1 MVAQGYISAEEARQ
15 ALRQIYRGDAESNL
29 QNALRESLSDE
40 LKPIDEK
47 GRWKP
52 SPLLVLTVV
61 LLCALVGVFI
71 YFSSRRTRMSPY
83 YDQPGWRQRGPEDV
97 AGVLVLFACAAVGFC
112 WYVAVS
118 RLHLR
123 NAQCLEIF
131 LYGAILFFGGGLIIA
146 QLVGRRKKRE
156 ENWPHPAIVIPASK
170 DAKMV
175 RDANQA
181 GATLLGYNVHK
192 EPWLWPDM
200 VRMKHGV
207 IVGGTGA
214 GKSTFLENIIAQDLT
229 RRFGAR
235 RMPMIIFD
243 GKGEREFLDRLL
255 PHIEAAGRLQDLR
268 VIDPTHPS
276 ESARY
281 NPFYA
286 LDDAYQEHVN
296 FIFRS
301 FGLREDFFKG
311 HQEAYLSDLVRILQ
325 YTGKLF
331 NVYDVLVMALDEKVL
346 EEQIGIAKAR
356 LASAPGIS
364 MQKRL
369 NFEMSV
375 KMLQRSLSDRE
386 RVEKI
391 QGLLNE
397 LLSFL
402 EDELSIVTGSYQDLL
417 TLDDVLEKDLIL
429 FVSLNANRN
438 QRAVEALGKI
448 LLQNIQL
455 MVGKRYAQPASSRDA
470 DEPMLSVI
478 LDEFAPFAYPGF
490 TQVLQTARGARVSFL
505 FSFQSMPQ
513 LQRVSQ
519 AFADEVSSAPGT
531 KMIMNVSEEN
541 TAQWFLKASARI
553 ATKRRSLSVRR
564 TGMFSTKYTETGTGS
579 ESDIKETRARE
590 DHIKNLPVGQMEIL
604 MVDNREGTR
613 YSHLH
618 VRRAP
623 RFQVEGLEPSLYPK
637 MHSYLDPEVGVNLR
651 FKEAENRKQRRRR
664 TAGLFLG
671 VGGGQ

>member
-1 MVAQGYISAEEARQ
+1 
-15 ALRQIYRGDAESNL
+15 
-29 QNALRESLSDE
+29 
-40 LKPIDEK
+40 
-47 GRWKP
+47 
-52 SPLLVLTVV
+52 
-61 LLCALVGVFI
+61 
-71 YFSSRRTRMSPY
+71 MSPA
-83 YDQPGWRQRGPEDV
+83 YDAPPRRYQQGPEDV
-97 AGVLVLFACAAVGFC
+97 TGILVLFGCAVLAFC

-118 RLHLR
+118 RLHLH
-123 NAQCLEIF
+123 NSQCLELF
-131 LYGAILFFGGGLIIA
+131 MDFAVVFFGGGLVIA
-146 QLVGRRKKRE
+146 QLAGKKRKRE
-156 ENWPHPAIVIPASK
+156 ENWPHPPLFVSSQADGNIARSASRE
-170 DAKMV
+170 AS
-175 RDANQA
+175 
-181 GATLLGYNVHK
+181 TLLGYNVHK
-192 EPWLWPDM
+192 EPWLWPDA

-207 IVGGTGA
+207 VVGGTGA

-229 RRFGAR
+229 RRFGER
-235 RMPMIIFD
+235 KMPMIIFD

-255 PHIEAAGRLQDLR
+255 PHIAAAGRLQDLR
-268 VIDPTHPS
+268 VLDPTHPT

-331 NVYDVLVMALDEKVL
+331 NVYDVLVMALDENVL
-346 EEQIGIAKAR
+346 QEQIGIAKTR
-356 LASAPGIS
+356 LASLADVS
-364 MQKRL
+364 MQRRL

-375 KMLQRSLSDRE
+375 RMLQRSLADRE

-417 TLDDVLEKDLIL
+417 TLDDVFEQDLIL
-429 FVSLNANRN
+429 FVSLNTNRN
-438 QRAVEALGKI
+438 QRTVEALGKI

-455 MVGKRYAQPASSRDA
+455 MVGKRYARASSERDV

-505 FSFQSMPQ
+505 FSFQSLPQ

-519 AFADEVSSAPGT
+519 AFSDEVSSAPGT

-541 TAQWFLKASARI
+541 TAQWFLKASAKI

-564 TGMFSTKYTETGTGS
+564 TGLFSAKYTETGTGS

-604 MVDNREGTR
+604 MVDSREGTR

-623 RFQVEGLEPSLYPK
+623 SFRIEGLAPRLYPK

-651 FKEAENRKQRRRR
+651 FKGTENRKQRRRR
-664 TAGLFLG
+664 MAGVSLDTSSG
-671 VGGGQ
+671 E

>member
-1 MVAQGYISAEEARQ
+1 M
-15 ALRQIYRGDAESNL
+15 
-29 QNALRESLSDE
+29 
-40 LKPIDEK
+40 
-47 GRWKP
+47 
-52 SPLLVLTVV
+52 
-61 LLCALVGVFI
+61 
-71 YFSSRRTRMSPY
+71 SSY
-83 YDQPGWRQRGPEDV
+83 YDQPGYRRTGPEDV
-97 AGVLVLFACAAVGFC
+97 AGVVVLVGCAVFGFL
-112 WYVAVS
+112 WYIAVS

-123 NAQCLEIF
+123 NDQCLEIF
-131 LYGAILFFGGGLIIA
+131 LDCAILFFGGGLIVA
-146 QLVGRRKKRE
+146 HFAGQRQKRE
-156 ENWPHPAIVIPASK
+156 DNWPHPAVVVPTAM
-170 DAKMV
+170 DA
-175 RDANQA
+175 RIATDAHNH
-181 GATLLGYNVHK
+181 GATLLGYNVHR
-192 EPWLWPDM
+192 ETWLWPDA
-200 VRMKHGV
+200 VRIKHGV

-229 RRFGAR
+229 RRFGER
-235 RMPMIIFD
+235 KMPMIIFD
-243 GKGEREFLDRLL
+243 GKGEREFLNHLL
-255 PHIEAAGRLQDLR
+255 PHIAAAGRLQDLR
-268 VIDPTHPS
+268 ILDPTHPT
-276 ESARY
+276 ESCRY

-311 HQEAYLSDLVRILQ
+311 HQEAYLSDLVRVLQ

-331 NVYDVLVMALDEKVL
+331 NVYDVLVMALDEDVL
-346 EEQIGIAKAR
+346 QDQIKAAKAR
-356 LASAPGIS
+356 IATLPGLS

-375 KMLQRSLSDRE
+375 KMLQRSLQDRE

-402 EDELSIVTGSYQDLL
+402 EDELSVVTGSYQDLL
-417 TLDDVLEKDLIL
+417 TLDDVLENDLIL
-429 FVSLNANRN
+429 FVSLNSNRN

-455 MVGKRYAQPASSRDA
+455 MVGKRYSQTSAARSK

-490 TQVLQTARGARVSFL
+490 TQVLQTARGAKVSFL
-505 FSFQSMPQ
+505 FSFQSLPQ

-519 AFADEVSSAPGT
+519 SFSDEVSSAPGT

-564 TGMFSTKYTETGTGS
+564 TGIFTPKYIETGTGS
-579 ESDIKETRARE
+579 ESEAKETRARE

-604 MVDNREGTR
+604 MTDPREGTLH
-613 YSHLH
+613 SHLH

-623 RFQVEGLEPSLYPK
+623 SYHLDGIDQYLYPK
-637 MHSYLDPEVGVNLR
+637 MHSRLDSEIGVNLR
-651 FKEAENRKQRRRR
+651 FKDAVNRRQRRRR
-664 TAGLFLG
+664 IAGISLDTPN
-671 VGGGQ
+671 GG

>member
-1 MVAQGYISAEEARQ
+1 M
-15 ALRQIYRGDAESNL
+15 
-29 QNALRESLSDE
+29 
-40 LKPIDEK
+40 
-47 GRWKP
+47 
-52 SPLLVLTVV
+52 
-61 LLCALVGVFI
+61 
-71 YFSSRRTRMSPY
+71 SSY
-83 YDQPGWRQRGPEDV
+83 YDQPGYRRTGPEDV
-97 AGVLVLFACAAVGFC
+97 AGVVVLLGCAMFGFL
-112 WYVAVS
+112 WYIAVS

-123 NAQCLEIF
+123 NDQCLEIF
-131 LYGAILFFGGGLIIA
+131 LDCAILFFGGGLIVA
-146 QLVGRRKKRE
+146 HFAGRRQKRE
-156 ENWPHPAIVIPASK
+156 ENWPHPAVVMHTST
-170 DAKMV
+170 DAQIAT
-175 RDANQA
+175 DAHNN

-192 EPWLWPDM
+192 EPWLWPDV
-200 VRMKHGV
+200 VRIKHGV

-235 RMPMIIFD
+235 KMPMIIFD
-243 GKGEREFLDRLL
+243 GKGEREFLDHLL
-255 PHIEAAGRLQDLR
+255 PHIAAAGRLQDLR
-268 VIDPTHPS
+268 ILDPTHPT
-276 ESARY
+276 ESCRY
-281 NPFYA
+281 NPFYS
-286 LDDAYQEHVN
+286 LDDVYQEHVN

-311 HQEAYLSDLVRILQ
+311 HQEAYLSDLVRVLQ

-331 NVYDVLVMALDEKVL
+331 NIYDVLVMALDEDVL
-346 EEQIGIAKAR
+346 QDQIKTAKAR
-356 LASAPGIS
+356 IATLTGLS

-375 KMLQRSLSDRE
+375 KMLQRSLLDRE

-402 EDELSIVTGSYQDLL
+402 EDELSVVTGSYQDLL
-417 TLDDVLEKDLIL
+417 TLDDVLENDLIL
-429 FVSLNANRN
+429 FVSLNSNRN

-455 MVGKRYAQPASSRDA
+455 MVGKRYAQTSAARSK

-490 TQVLQTARGARVSFL
+490 TQVLQTARGAKVSFL
-505 FSFQSMPQ
+505 FSFQSLPQ

-519 AFADEVSSAPGT
+519 SFSDEVSSAPGT

-564 TGMFSTKYTETGTGS
+564 TGIFTPKYIETGTGS
-579 ESDIKETRARE
+579 ESEAKETRARE

-604 MVDNREGTR
+604 MTDPREGTLH
-613 YSHLH
+613 SHLH

-623 RFQVEGLEPSLYPK
+623 SYHLDGIDLYLYPK
-637 MHSYLDPEVGVNLR
+637 MHSRLDSEIGVNLR
-651 FKEAENRKQRRRR
+651 FKDAVNRRQRRRR
-664 TAGLFLG
+664 IAGISLDTPY
-671 VGGGQ
+671 GGQ

>member
-1 MVAQGYISAEEARQ
+1 MSPSYDAPPR
-15 ALRQIYRGDAESNL
+15 RG
-29 QNALRESLSDE
+29 
-40 LKPIDEK
+40 
-47 GRWKP
+47 P
-52 SPLLVLTVV
+52 SGPEDLVGLVV
-61 LLCALVGVFI
+61 LLGCA
-71 YFSSRRTRMSPY
+71 
-83 YDQPGWRQRGPEDV
+83 
-97 AGVLVLFACAAVGFC
+97 VLAFC

-123 NAQCLEIF
+123 NAQCMELF
-131 LYGAILFFGGGLIIA
+131 MDFAILFFGAVLIIA
-146 QLVGRRKKRE
+146 QLAGRRTKRE
-156 ENWPHPAIVIPASK
+156 ENWPHPPLSVSG
-170 DAKMV
+170 V
-175 RDANQA
+175 RDRSNVRNANVSD
-181 GATLLGYNVHK
+181 ATLLGYNVHK
-192 EPWLWPDM
+192 EPWLWPDS
-200 VRMKHGV
+200 VRLKHGV

-214 GKSTFLENIIAQDLT
+214 GKSTFIENIIAQDLN
-229 RRFGAR
+229 RSFGGR
-235 RMPMIIFD
+235 KMPMIIFD

-268 VIDPTHPS
+268 VLDPTHPS
-276 ESARY
+276 QSARY

-331 NVYDVLVMALDEKVL
+331 NVYDVLVMALDENVL
-346 EEQIGIAKAR
+346 QEQIGIAKSR
-356 LASAPGIS
+356 LDTLPDISA
-364 MQKRL
+364 QQRL

-375 KMLQRSLSDRE
+375 RMLQRSLADRE

-417 TLDDVLEKDLIL
+417 TLDDVFEKDLIL
-429 FVSLNANRN
+429 FVSLNTNRN

-455 MVGKRYAQPASSRDA
+455 MVGKRYARASSDRQA
-470 DEPMLSVI
+470 NEPMLSVI

-505 FSFQSMPQ
+505 FSFQSLPQ

-519 AFADEVSSAPGT
+519 AFSDEVSSAPGT

-541 TAQWFLKASARI
+541 TAQWFLKASAKI

-564 TGMFSTKYTETGTGS
+564 TGIFSTKYAEVGTGS
-579 ESDIKETRARE
+579 ESEIRETRARE

-623 RFQVEGLEPSLYPK
+623 SFCLEFLSSRLYPK
-637 MHSYLDPEVGVNLR
+637 MQSYLDPALGVNLR
-651 FKEAENRKQRRRR
+651 FKQSENRKQRRRR
-664 TAGLFLG
+664 TSGISIESSS
-671 VGGGQ
+671 GGR

>member
-1 MVAQGYISAEEARQ
+1 
-15 ALRQIYRGDAESNL
+15 
-29 QNALRESLSDE
+29 
-40 LKPIDEK
+40 
-47 GRWKP
+47 
-52 SPLLVLTVV
+52 
-61 LLCALVGVFI
+61 
-71 YFSSRRTRMSPY
+71 
-83 YDQPGWRQRGPEDV
+83 
-97 AGVLVLFACAAVGFC
+97 VLFGSAVLAFC

-123 NAQCLEIF
+123 SDQCLEIF
-131 LYGAILFFGGGLIIA
+131 LYTAILFFGGGLVVA

-156 ENWPHPAIVIPASK
+156 ENWPHPAILIPASK
-170 DAKMV
+170 DAEIV
-175 RDANQA
+175 RSANRE
-181 GATLLGYNVHK
+181 GATLLGCNVHK
-192 EPWLWPDM
+192 EPWVWPDT
-200 VRMKHGV
+200 VRIKHGV

-346 EEQIGIAKAR
+346 EEQIGVAKAR
-356 LASAPGIS
+356 LTTVPAIS

-375 KMLQRSLSDRE
+375 KMLQRSLADRE
-386 RVEKI
+386 RVQKI

-417 TLDDVLEKDLIL
+417 TLDDVLERDLIL

-455 MVGKRYAQPASSRDA
+455 MVGKRYAQPTSGRDT

-505 FSFQSMPQ
+505 FSFQSIPQ

-564 TGMFSTKYTETGTGS
+564 TGIFSTKYTETGTGN

-604 MVDNREGTR
+604 MVDNREGTLH
-613 YSHLH
+613 SHLH

-623 RFQVEGLEPSLYPK
+623 SFRLDGFVPFLYPK
-637 MHSYLDPEVGVNLR
+637 MHSYLDPETGVNLR

-671 VGGGQ
+671 EAAGG

>member
-1 MVAQGYISAEEARQ
+1 
-15 ALRQIYRGDAESNL
+15 
-29 QNALRESLSDE
+29 
-40 LKPIDEK
+40 
-47 GRWKP
+47 
-52 SPLLVLTVV
+52 
-61 LLCALVGVFI
+61 
-71 YFSSRRTRMSPY
+71 MSPY
-83 YDQPGWRQRGPEDV
+83 YDQSGWRQRGPDDV
-97 AGVLVLFACAAVGFC
+97 AGLLVLLICAVLAFS

-123 NAQCLEIF
+123 NDQCLELF
-131 LYGAILFFGGGLIIA
+131 LDSAVLFFGSGLLIA
-146 QLVGRRKKRE
+146 QLAGRRRKRE
-156 ENWPHPAIVIPASK
+156 ESWPHPAVLIRGSK
-170 DAKMV
+170 DAEIV
-175 RDANQA
+175 RNAQRDS
-181 GATLLGYNVHK
+181 ATVLGYSVHK
-192 EPWLWPDM
+192 EPWLWPDV

-214 GKSTFLENIIAQDLT
+214 GKSTFLENIIAQDVT

-235 RMPMIIFD
+235 KMPMIIFD

-286 LDDAYQEHVN
+286 LDDSYQEHVN

-346 EEQIGIAKAR
+346 EEQIAAAKAR
-356 LASAPGIS
+356 LASVSGIS

-375 KMLQRSLSDRE
+375 KMLERSLSDRE

-417 TLDDVLEKDLIL
+417 TLDDVLANDLIL

-455 MVGKRYAQPASSRDA
+455 MVGKRYAQPSEERDA
-470 DEPMLSVI
+470 DEPMLSVV

-505 FSFQSMPQ
+505 FSLQSMPQ

-519 AFADEVSSAPGT
+519 SFADEVSSAPGT

-553 ATKRRSLSVRR
+553 ATKRRSLAVRR
-564 TGMFSTKYTETGTGS
+564 TGIFSTKYTEIGTGS

-623 RFQVEGLEPSLYPK
+623 RFELDGIKPSLYPR
-637 MHSYLDPEVGVNLR
+637 MHSYLDPKVGVNLR
-651 FKEAENRKQRRRR
+651 FREAENRKQRRRR
-664 TAGLFLG
+664 TAGIFLG
-671 VGGGQ
+671 EAGE

>member
-1 MVAQGYISAEEARQ
+1 
-15 ALRQIYRGDAESNL
+15 
-29 QNALRESLSDE
+29 
-40 LKPIDEK
+40 
-47 GRWKP
+47 
-52 SPLLVLTVV
+52 
-61 LLCALVGVFI
+61 
-71 YFSSRRTRMSPY
+71 MSPA
-83 YDQPGWRQRGPEDV
+83 YDAPPRRYQPGPEDLT
-97 AGVLVLFACAAVGFC
+97 GILVLLGCAVLAFC

-123 NAQCLEIF
+123 HAQCLEIF
-131 LYGAILFFGGGLIIA
+131 MNFAILFFGGGLIIG
-146 QLVGRRKKRE
+146 QFVGRRQKRE
-156 ENWPHPAIVIPASK
+156 ENWPHPPVSVPGAK
-170 DAKMV
+170 DRLIA
-175 RDANQA
+175 RNA
-181 GATLLGYNVHK
+181 GQNAATLLGYNVHK
-192 EPWLWPDM
+192 EPWLWPDA

-214 GKSTFLENIIAQDLT
+214 GKSTFLENIIAQDLG
-229 RRFGAR
+229 RRFGSR
-235 RMPMIIFD
+235 KMPMIIFD

-268 VIDPTHPS
+268 VLDPTHPT

-331 NVYDVLVMALDEKVL
+331 NVYDVLVMALDENVL
-346 EEQIGIAKAR
+346 QDQIGIAKAR
-356 LASAPGIS
+356 LASLPGIS

-375 KMLQRSLSDRE
+375 RMLQRSLSDRE

-391 QGLLNE
+391 QGPLNE

-417 TLDDVLEKDLIL
+417 TLDDVFEKDLIL
-429 FVSLNANRN
+429 FVSLNTNRN

-455 MVGKRYAQPASSRDA
+455 MVGKRYAQSTGDREA

-478 LDEFAPFAYPGF
+478 LDEFSPFAYPGF

-505 FSFQSMPQ
+505 FSFQSLPQ

-519 AFADEVSSAPGT
+519 AFSDEVSSAPGT

-541 TAQWFLKASARI
+541 TAQWFLKASAKI

-564 TGMFSTKYTETGTGS
+564 TGIFSAKYTETGTGS

-590 DHIKNLPVGQMEIL
+590 EHIKNLPVGQMEIL
-604 MVDNREGTR
+604 MVDSREGTR

-623 RFQVEGLEPSLYPK
+623 SFRLEGLAPRLYPK
-637 MHSYLDPEVGVNLR
+637 MHSYLDPEIGVNLR
-651 FKEAENRKQRRRR
+651 FKEVENRKQRRRR
-664 TAGLFLG
+664 TAGLSFENLPG
-671 VGGGQ
+671 ERP

>member
-1 MVAQGYISAEEARQ
+1 MI
-15 ALRQIYRGDAESNL
+15 
-29 QNALRESLSDE
+29 
-40 LKPIDEK
+40 
-47 GRWKP
+47 
-52 SPLLVLTVV
+52 
-61 LLCALVGVFI
+61 
-71 YFSSRRTRMSPY
+71 PY
-83 YDQPGWRQRGPEDV
+83 HDQPTWRQRGPEEV
-97 AGVLVLFACAAVGFC
+97 AGVLVLFGCAVLAFC

-123 NAQCLEIF
+123 NDQCLEIF
-131 LYGAILFFGGGLIIA
+131 LYVAILFFGGGLVVA

-156 ENWPHPAIVIPASK
+156 ENWPHPAILIPASK
-170 DAKMV
+170 DAEIV
-175 RDANQA
+175 RSANRD

-192 EPWLWPDM
+192 EPWVWPDA
-200 VRMKHGV
+200 VRIKHGV

-214 GKSTFLENIIAQDLT
+214 GKSTFLENIVAQDLT

-346 EEQIGIAKAR
+346 EEQIGVAKAR
-356 LASAPGIS
+356 LTTVPAIS

-375 KMLQRSLSDRE
+375 KMLQRSLADRE
-386 RVEKI
+386 RVQKI

-417 TLDDVLEKDLIL
+417 TLDDVLERDLIL

-455 MVGKRYAQPASSRDA
+455 MVGKRYAQPASGRDA

-505 FSFQSMPQ
+505 FSFQSIPQ

-564 TGMFSTKYTETGTGS
+564 TGIFSTKYTETGTGN

-604 MVDNREGTR
+604 MVDNREGTLH
-613 YSHLH
+613 SHLH

-623 RFQVEGLEPSLYPK
+623 SFRLNGFVPFLYPK
-637 MHSYLDPEVGVNLR
+637 MHSYLDPETGVNLR

-671 VGGGQ
+671 EAAGG

>member
-1 MVAQGYISAEEARQ
+1 
-15 ALRQIYRGDAESNL
+15 
-29 QNALRESLSDE
+29 
-40 LKPIDEK
+40 
-47 GRWKP
+47 
-52 SPLLVLTVV
+52 
-61 LLCALVGVFI
+61 
-71 YFSSRRTRMSPY
+71 MSPA
-83 YDQPGWRQRGPEDV
+83 YDAPPRRNPSGPEDLV
-97 AGVLVLFACAAVGFC
+97 GVLVLLGCAVLAFC

-131 LYGAILFFGGGLIIA
+131 MDFAVLFFGAGLIVA
-146 QLVGRRKKRE
+146 QLAGRRTKRE
-156 ENWPHPAIVIPASK
+156 ENWPHPPVYVSGE
-170 DAKMV
+170 
-175 RDANQA
+175 RDRSHARSADQSA
-181 GATLLGYNVHK
+181 ATLLGYNVHK
-192 EPWLWPDM
+192 EPWLWPDA
-200 VRMKHGV
+200 VRLKHGV

-214 GKSTFLENIIAQDLT
+214 GKSTFLENIIAQDLQRT
-229 RRFGAR
+229 FGSR
-235 RMPMIIFD
+235 KMPMIIFD
-243 GKGEREFLDRLL
+243 GKGERDFLDRLL

-268 VIDPTHPS
+268 VLDPTHPL
-276 ESARY
+276 ESVRY

-331 NVYDVLVMALDEKVL
+331 NVYDVLVMALDENVL
-346 EEQIGIAKAR
+346 QEQIGIAKTR
-356 LASAPGIS
+356 LGTLPGIS
-364 MQKRL
+364 AQQRL

-375 KMLQRSLSDRE
+375 RMLQRSLADRE

-397 LLSFL
+397 LLNFL

-417 TLDDVLEKDLIL
+417 TLDDVFEKDLIL
-429 FVSLNANRN
+429 FVSLNTNRN

-455 MVGKRYAQPASSRDA
+455 MVGKRYARASTDRQA

-490 TQVLQTARGARVSFL
+490 TQVLQTARGAKVSFL
-505 FSFQSMPQ
+505 FSFQSLPQ

-519 AFADEVSSAPGT
+519 AFSDEVSSAPGT

-541 TAQWFLKASARI
+541 TAQWFLKASAKI

-564 TGMFSTKYTETGTGS
+564 TGIFSTKYTEVGTGS
-579 ESDIKETRARE
+579 ESEIKETRARE
-590 DHIKNLPVGQMEIL
+590 EHIKNLPVGQMEIL

-623 RFQVEGLEPSLYPK
+623 SFRLEGLSPRLYPK
-637 MHSYLDPEVGVNLR
+637 MQSYLDPAVGVNLR
-651 FKEAENRKQRRRR
+651 FQEVENRKQRRRR
-664 TAGLFLG
+664 TAGISLERSPG
-671 VGGGQ
+671 ERT

>member
-1 MVAQGYISAEEARQ
+1 
-15 ALRQIYRGDAESNL
+15 
-29 QNALRESLSDE
+29 
-40 LKPIDEK
+40 
-47 GRWKP
+47 
-52 SPLLVLTVV
+52 
-61 LLCALVGVFI
+61 
-71 YFSSRRTRMSPY
+71 MSPA
-83 YDQPGWRQRGPEDV
+83 YDAPPRRFQPGPEEV
-97 AGVLVLFACAAVGFC
+97 TGVLVLFACAVLAFC

-118 RLHLR
+118 RLHLL
-123 NAQCLEIF
+123 NSQCLELFIDF
-131 LYGAILFFGGGLIIA
+131 AVLFFGGGLVIA
-146 QLVGRRKKRE
+146 QLAGRRRKRE
-156 ENWPHPAIVIPASK
+156 ENWPHPPLFIQSLTDSK
-170 DAKMV
+170 IAREAN
-175 RDANQA
+175 RDA
-181 GATLLGYNVHK
+181 ATLLGYNVHK
-192 EPWLWPDM
+192 EPWLWPDV

-214 GKSTFLENIIAQDLT
+214 GKSTFLENIIAQDLM
-229 RRFGAR
+229 RRFGNR
-235 RMPMIIFD
+235 KMPMIIFD

-268 VIDPTHPS
+268 VLDPTHPT

-325 YTGKLF
+325 YTGRLF
-331 NVYDVLVMALDEKVL
+331 NVYDVLVMALDENVL
-346 EEQIGIAKAR
+346 QEQIGIAQVR
-356 LASAPGIS
+356 LASLPGVS
-364 MQKRL
+364 MQRRL

-375 KMLQRSLSDRE
+375 RMLQRSLADRE

-417 TLDDVLEKDLIL
+417 TLDDVFEQDLIL
-429 FVSLNANRN
+429 FVSLNTNRN

-455 MVGKRYAQPASSRDA
+455 MVGKRYARATGERDV

-505 FSFQSMPQ
+505 FSFQSLPQ

-519 AFADEVSSAPGT
+519 AFSDEVSSAPGT

-541 TAQWFLKASARI
+541 TAQWFLKASAKVT
-553 ATKRRSLSVRR
+553 TKRRSLSVRR
-564 TGMFSTKYTETGTGS
+564 TGLFSPKYTETGTGS

-604 MVDNREGTR
+604 MVDSREGTR

-623 RFQVEGLEPSLYPK
+623 SFRIEELAPRLYPK

-651 FKEAENRKQRRRR
+651 FKETENRKQRRRR
-664 TAGLFLG
+664 MAGVSLDPSSG
-671 VGGGQ
+671 E

>member
-1 MVAQGYISAEEARQ
+1 
-15 ALRQIYRGDAESNL
+15 
-29 QNALRESLSDE
+29 
-40 LKPIDEK
+40 
-47 GRWKP
+47 
-52 SPLLVLTVV
+52 
-61 LLCALVGVFI
+61 
-71 YFSSRRTRMSPY
+71 MSPY
-83 YDQPGWRQRGPEDV
+83 YEQAGWQDRRREDL
-97 AGVLVLFACAAVGFC
+97 AGVLVLFACALIATC
-112 WYVAVS
+112 WYVAVT
-118 RLHLR
+118 RLHLH
-123 NAQCLEIF
+123 NDQCLEILIYLGIVF
-131 LYGAILFFGGGLIIA
+131 LASGLILA
-146 QLVGRRKKRE
+146 HLVGRRSKRE
-156 ENWPHPAIVIPASK
+156 ANWPHPAVLISTAKDSK
-170 DAKMV
+170 ILLN
-175 RDANQA
+175 ANQT

-192 EPWLWPDM
+192 EPWLWPDA

-214 GKSTFLENIIAQDLT
+214 GKSTFLENIVAQDLK
-229 RRFGAR
+229 RHFGAR

-243 GKGEREFLDRLL
+243 GKGERDFLGRLM
-255 PHIEAAGRLQDLR
+255 PHIESAGRLQDLR
-268 VIDPTHPS
+268 VIDPSRPS

-296 FIFRS
+296 FVFRS

-331 NVYDVLVMALDEKVL
+331 NVYDVLVMALDEGVL
-346 EEQIGIAKAR
+346 REQINAAKER
-356 LASAPGIS
+356 LESMPAIS
-364 MQKRL
+364 SQKRL
-369 NFEMSV
+369 NFEMSA
-375 KMLQRSLSDRE
+375 KMLERSLADRE
-386 RVEKI
+386 RIEKI

-455 MVGKRYAQPASSRDA
+455 MVGKRYAQAASERDQ

-505 FSFQSMPQ
+505 FSFQSLPQ

-519 AFADEVSSAPGT
+519 SFADEVSSAPGT
-531 KMIMNVSEEN
+531 KMIMNVSEEH
-541 TAQWFLKASARI
+541 TAQWFLKASARF
-553 ATKRRSLSVRR
+553 AAKRRSLSVRR
-564 TGMFSTKYTETGTGS
+564 TGLFAPQYTETGTGS
-579 ESDIKETRARE
+579 ESDVKETRSRE

-604 MVDNREGTR
+604 MVDNREGTLH
-613 YSHLH
+613 SHLH
-618 VRRAP
+618 VRQAP
-623 RFQVEGLEPSLYPK
+623 RFQLPGQMPSLYPR
-637 MHSYLDPEVGVNLR
+637 MHSYLDPKVGVNLR
-651 FKEAENRKQRRRR
+651 FKENENRRQRRRR
-664 TAGLFLG
+664 SAGLSLDAFMG
-671 VGGGQ
+671 N

>member
-1 MVAQGYISAEEARQ
+1 M
-15 ALRQIYRGDAESNL
+15 N
-29 QNALRESLSDE
+29 
-40 LKPIDEK
+40 
-47 GRWKP
+47 
-52 SPLLVLTVV
+52 
-61 LLCALVGVFI
+61 
-71 YFSSRRTRMSPY
+71 PY

-97 AGVLVLFACAAVGFC
+97 AGLLVLLACTVLAFA
-112 WYVAVS
+112 WYVAMS

-123 NAQCLEIF
+123 NSQCLEVF
-131 LYGAILFFGGGLIIA
+131 LDSAILFFGGGLLIA
-146 QLVGRRKKRE
+146 QLAGRRKKRE
-156 ENWPHPAIVIPASK
+156 ESWPHPAVLVSASK
-170 DAKMV
+170 DAEIV
-175 RDANQA
+175 RAAHRDS
-181 GATLLGYNVHK
+181 TTVVGYNVHK
-192 EPWLWPDM
+192 EPWLWPDV

-214 GKSTFLENIIAQDLT
+214 GKSTFLENIVAQDVI
-229 RRFGAR
+229 RRFGQR
-235 RMPMIIFD
+235 KMPMIIFD
-243 GKGEREFLDRLL
+243 GKGEREFLSRLL

-311 HQEAYLSDLVRILQ
+311 HQEAYLSDLVRVLQ
-325 YTGKLF
+325 YTGKVF

-346 EEQIGIAKAR
+346 EEQIAAAKAR
-356 LASAPGIS
+356 LSSVAGIS

-375 KMLQRSLSDRE
+375 KMLERSFSDRE

-417 TLDDVLEKDLIL
+417 TLDDVLANDLIL

-455 MVGKRYAQPASSRDA
+455 MVGKRYAQPASDREA

-478 LDEFAPFAYPGF
+478 LDEFAPYAYPGF

-505 FSFQSMPQ
+505 FSFQSLPQ

-553 ATKRRSLSVRR
+553 ATKRRSLAVRR
-564 TGMFSTKYTETGTGS
+564 TGIFSTKYTETGTGS
-579 ESDIKETRARE
+579 
-590 DHIKNLPVGQMEIL
+590 
-604 MVDNREGTR
+604 
-613 YSHLH
+613 
-618 VRRAP
+618 
-623 RFQVEGLEPSLYPK
+623 
-637 MHSYLDPEVGVNLR
+637 
-651 FKEAENRKQRRRR
+651 
-664 TAGLFLG
+664 
-671 VGGGQ
+671 

>member
-1 MVAQGYISAEEARQ
+1 
-15 ALRQIYRGDAESNL
+15 
-29 QNALRESLSDE
+29 
-40 LKPIDEK
+40 
-47 GRWKP
+47 
-52 SPLLVLTVV
+52 
-61 LLCALVGVFI
+61 
-71 YFSSRRTRMSPY
+71 MSPY
-83 YDQPGWRQRGPEDV
+83 NDQPGWRQRGPEDV
-97 AGVLVLFACAAVGFC
+97 AGVLVLCACAAVGFC

-131 LYGAILFFGGGLIIA
+131 LYGAIVFFGGGLIVA

-156 ENWPHPAIVIPASK
+156 ENWPHPAIQIPASR
-170 DAKMV
+170 DAKV
-175 RDANQA
+175 AREANQA

-192 EPWLWPDM
+192 GPWLWPDT

-235 RMPMIIFD
+235 KMPMIIFD

-356 LASAPGIS
+356 LASAPSIS
-364 MQKRL
+364 MQRRL

-375 KMLQRSLSDRE
+375 KMLQRSLADRE

-402 EDELSIVTGSYQDLL
+402 EDELSVVTGSYQDLL
-417 TLDDVLEKDLIL
+417 TLDDVLERDLIL

-564 TGMFSTKYTETGTGS
+564 TGIFSTKYTETGTGS

-671 VGGGQ
+671 EASGQ

>member
-1 MVAQGYISAEEARQ
+1 
-15 ALRQIYRGDAESNL
+15 
-29 QNALRESLSDE
+29 
-40 LKPIDEK
+40 
-47 GRWKP
+47 
-52 SPLLVLTVV
+52 
-61 LLCALVGVFI
+61 
-71 YFSSRRTRMSPY
+71 
-83 YDQPGWRQRGPEDV
+83 
-97 AGVLVLFACAAVGFC
+97 VLFGCAVLAFC

-123 NAQCLEIF
+123 NDQCLEIF
-131 LYGAILFFGGGLIIA
+131 LYVAILFFGGGLVVA

-156 ENWPHPAIVIPASK
+156 ENWPHPAILIPASK
-170 DAKMV
+170 DAEIV
-175 RDANQA
+175 RSANRD

-192 EPWLWPDM
+192 EPWVWPDA
-200 VRMKHGV
+200 VRIKHGV

-214 GKSTFLENIIAQDLT
+214 GKSTFLENIVAQDLT

-356 LASAPGIS
+356 LASAPSIS

-402 EDELSIVTGSYQDLL
+402 EDELSVVTGSYQDLL
-417 TLDDVLEKDLIL
+417 TLDDVLERDLIL

-564 TGMFSTKYTETGTGS
+564 TGIFATKYTETGTGS

-604 MVDNREGTR
+604 MVDSREGTR
-613 YSHLH
+613 HSHLH

-671 VGGGQ
+671 EASGQ

>member
-1 MVAQGYISAEEARQ
+1 
-15 ALRQIYRGDAESNL
+15 
-29 QNALRESLSDE
+29 
-40 LKPIDEK
+40 
-47 GRWKP
+47 
-52 SPLLVLTVV
+52 
-61 LLCALVGVFI
+61 
-71 YFSSRRTRMSPY
+71 MSTY
-83 YDQPGWRQRGPEDV
+83 YEQPGWRQRGPEDV
-97 AGVLVLFACAAVGFC
+97 AGVLVLLSCVVLAFGC
-112 WYVAVS
+112 YIAVS
-118 RLHLR
+118 RLHLH
-123 NAQCLEIF
+123 NSQCLEIF
-131 LYGAILFFGGGLIIA
+131 LDCAILFFGGGLVVA
-146 QLVGRRKKRE
+146 QLVGLRKKRE
-156 ENWPHPAIVIPASK
+156 ENWPHPAIQVPGSK
-170 DAKMV
+170 DAEIV
-175 RDANQA
+175 RRASED
-181 GATLLGYNVHK
+181 GATVLGYNVHK
-192 EPWLWPDM
+192 EPWLWPDI

-214 GKSTFLENIIAQDLT
+214 GKSTFLENIVAQDVR
-229 RRFGAR
+229 RRFGPR

-375 KMLQRSLSDRE
+375 KMLQRSLADRE

-402 EDELSIVTGSYQDLL
+402 DDELSIVTGSYQDLL
-417 TLDDVLEKDLIL
+417 TLDDVLNNDLIL

-455 MVGKRYAQPASSRDA
+455 MVGKRYAQPVCDRDA

-553 ATKRRSLSVRR
+553 ATKRRSLAVRR
-564 TGMFSTKYTETGTGS
+564 TGIFSTSYTETGTGS
-579 ESDIKETRARE
+579 ESDFKETRARE

-604 MVDNREGTR
+604 MVDHREGTL

-618 VRRAP
+618 VRPAP
-623 RFQVEGLEPSLYPK
+623 RFEVEGINPFLYPK
-637 MHSYLDPEVGVNLR
+637 MHSYLDPEIGVNLR

-671 VGGGQ
+671 KAGGE

>member
-1 MVAQGYISAEEARQ
+1 
-15 ALRQIYRGDAESNL
+15 
-29 QNALRESLSDE
+29 
-40 LKPIDEK
+40 
-47 GRWKP
+47 
-52 SPLLVLTVV
+52 
-61 LLCALVGVFI
+61 
-71 YFSSRRTRMSPY
+71 MSPA
-83 YDQPGWRQRGPEDV
+83 YDAPPRRNPSGPEDLV
-97 AGVLVLFACAAVGFC
+97 SVLVLLGCAVLAFC

-131 LYGAILFFGGGLIIA
+131 MDFAVLFFGAGLIVA
-146 QLVGRRKKRE
+146 QLAGRRTKRE
-156 ENWPHPAIVIPASK
+156 ENWPHPPVYVPGT
-170 DAKMV
+170 
-175 RDANQA
+175 RDRSHARSANQSA
-181 GATLLGYNVHK
+181 ATLLGYNVHK
-192 EPWLWPDM
+192 DPWLWPDA
-200 VRMKHGV
+200 VRLKHGV

-214 GKSTFLENIIAQDLT
+214 GKSTFLENIIAQDLQRT
-229 RRFGAR
+229 FGSR
-235 RMPMIIFD
+235 KMPMIIFD
-243 GKGEREFLDRLL
+243 GKGERDFLDRLL

-268 VIDPTHPS
+268 VLDPTHPS
-276 ESARY
+276 ESVRY

-331 NVYDVLVMALDEKVL
+331 NVYDVLVMALDENVL
-346 EEQIGIAKAR
+346 QEQIGIAKNR
-356 LASAPGIS
+356 LGTLPGIS
-364 MQKRL
+364 AQQRL

-375 KMLQRSLSDRE
+375 RMLQRSLADRE

-417 TLDDVLEKDLIL
+417 TLDDVFEKDLIL
-429 FVSLNANRN
+429 FVSLNTNRN

-455 MVGKRYAQPASSRDA
+455 MVGKRYARASIDRQV

-490 TQVLQTARGARVSFL
+490 TQVLQTARGAKVSFL
-505 FSFQSMPQ
+505 FSFQSLPQ

-519 AFADEVSSAPGT
+519 AFSDEVSSAPGT

-541 TAQWFLKASARI
+541 TAQWFLKASAKI

-564 TGMFSTKYTETGTGS
+564 TGIFSTKYTEIGTGS
-579 ESDIKETRARE
+579 ESEIKETRARE
-590 DHIKNLPVGQMEIL
+590 EHIKNLPVGQMEIL

-623 RFQVEGLEPSLYPK
+623 SFRLEGLAPRLYPK
-637 MHSYLDPEVGVNLR
+637 MQSYLDPAVGVNLR
-651 FKEAENRKQRRRR
+651 FQEVENRKQRRRR
-664 TAGLFLG
+664 TAGISLENSSG
-671 VGGGQ
+671 ERA

>member
-1 MVAQGYISAEEARQ
+1 M
-15 ALRQIYRGDAESNL
+15 
-29 QNALRESLSDE
+29 
-40 LKPIDEK
+40 
-47 GRWKP
+47 
-52 SPLLVLTVV
+52 T
-61 LLCALVGVFI
+61 
-71 YFSSRRTRMSPY
+71 PY
-83 YDQPGWRQRGPEDV
+83 YDQPRPAPQGPQDPV
-97 AGVLVLFACAAVGFC
+97 SLVVLLGCAVFGFLWYIAVT
-112 WYVAVS
+112 
-118 RLHLR
+118 RLHLG
-123 NAQCLEIF
+123 NQQCLEVF
-131 LYGAILFFGGGLIIA
+131 FYCAILFFGGGLVIT
-146 QLVGRRKKRE
+146 QLVGRRSKRE
-156 ENWPHPAIVIPASK
+156 ANWPHPKLFVREAK
-170 DAKMV
+170 DAATLAQ
-175 RDANQA
+175 ANQN
-181 GATLLGYNVHK
+181 GATLLGYDIHK
-192 EPWLWPDM
+192 EPWLWPDA

-214 GKSTFLENIIAQDLT
+214 GKSTFLENIIAQDLA
-229 RRFGAR
+229 RRFGDR
-235 RMPMIIFD
+235 KMPMIIFD

-268 VIDPTHPS
+268 VLDPTHPS

-311 HQEAYLSDLVRILQ
+311 HQEAYLSDLVRVLQ

-346 EEQIGIAKAR
+346 QEQIEIAKTR
-356 LASAPGIS
+356 LATLPNIS

-375 KMLQRSLSDRE
+375 RMLQRSFSDRE

-417 TLDDVLEKDLIL
+417 TLDDVFGKDLIL
-429 FVSLNANRN
+429 FVSLNTNRN

-455 MVGKRYAQPASSRDA
+455 MVGKRYAQASGDRDA

-505 FSFQSMPQ
+505 FSFQSLPQ

-519 AFADEVSSAPGT
+519 AFSDEVSSAPGT

-541 TAQWFLKASARI
+541 TAQWFLKASAKI
-553 ATKRRSLSVRR
+553 ATKRRNLSVRR
-564 TGMFSTKYTETGTGS
+564 TGILTTKYTETGTGS
-579 ESDIKETRARE
+579 ESEIKETRARE

-604 MVDNREGTR
+604 MVDSREGTR

-623 RFQVEGLEPSLYPK
+623 SFRLEGLVSRLYPM
-637 MHSYLDPEVGVNLR
+637 MHSYLDPEIGVNLR
-651 FKEAENRKQRRRR
+651 FREAENRKQRRRR
-664 TAGLFLG
+664 TAGVSLDSPSG
-671 VGGGQ
+671 E

>member
-1 MVAQGYISAEEARQ
+1 VI
-15 ALRQIYRGDAESNL
+15 
-29 QNALRESLSDE
+29 
-40 LKPIDEK
+40 P
-47 GRWKP
+47 
-52 SPLLVLTVV
+52 T
-61 LLCALVGVFI
+61 
-71 YFSSRRTRMSPY
+71 
-83 YDQPGWRQRGPEDV
+83 YDQPRRYQTGPEDLV
-97 AGVLVLFACAAVGFC
+97 GILVLLGYAVAAFF

-123 NAQCLEIF
+123 NGQCLEIF
-131 LYGAILFFGGGLIIA
+131 MNCAILFFGGGFVIA
-146 QLVGRRKKRE
+146 QLVGRRRKRE
-156 ENWPHPAIVIPASK
+156 ENWPHPPVFVAGTK
-170 DAKMV
+170 DASTAQ
-175 RDANQA
+175 DANQNA
-181 GATLLGYNVHK
+181 STLLGYNVHE
-192 EPWLWPDM
+192 EPWLWPDV

-214 GKSTFLENIIAQDLT
+214 GKSTFLENIIAQDLR
-229 RRFGAR
+229 RRFGNR
-235 RMPMIIFD
+235 KMPMIIFD

-268 VIDPTHPS
+268 VLDPTHPT

-331 NVYDVLVMALDEKVL
+331 NVYDVLVMALDENVL
-346 EEQIGIAKAR
+346 QEEIEIAKTR
-356 LASAPGIS
+356 LSTLSSVS
-364 MQKRL
+364 MQRRL

-375 KMLQRSLSDRE
+375 RMLQRSFSDRE

-417 TLDDVLEKDLIL
+417 TLDDVFEQDLIL
-429 FVSLNANRN
+429 FVSLNTNRN

-455 MVGKRYAQPASSRDA
+455 MVGKRYAQSASDRDA

-505 FSFQSMPQ
+505 FSFQSLPQ

-519 AFADEVSSAPGT
+519 AFSDEVSSAPGT

-541 TAQWFLKASARI
+541 TAQWFLKASAKV
-553 ATKRRSLSVRR
+553 ATKRRNLSVRR
-564 TGMFSTKYTETGTGS
+564 TGIFSAKYIETGTGS
-579 ESDIKETRARE
+579 ESEMKETRARE
-590 DHIKNLPVGQMEIL
+590 EHIKNLPVGQMEIL
-604 MVDNREGTR
+604 MVDSREGTR
-613 YSHLH
+613 HSHLH
-618 VRRAP
+618 VRRTP
-623 RFQVEGLEPSLYPK
+623 SFRLEGLSPRLYPK
-637 MHSYLDPEVGVNLR
+637 MHSYLDPEIGVNLR
-651 FKEAENRKQRRRR
+651 FKGAENRKKRRRR
-664 TAGLFLG
+664 TAGVSLDTPPG
-671 VGGGQ
+671 E

>member
-1 MVAQGYISAEEARQ
+1 
-15 ALRQIYRGDAESNL
+15 
-29 QNALRESLSDE
+29 
-40 LKPIDEK
+40 
-47 GRWKP
+47 
-52 SPLLVLTVV
+52 
-61 LLCALVGVFI
+61 
-71 YFSSRRTRMSPY
+71 MSPY
-83 YDQPGWRQRGPEDV
+83 YDQPRHGDSEDI
-97 AGVLVLFACAAVGFC
+97 AGGMVLLVCALVGC
-112 WYVAVS
+112 AWYIAVS

-123 NAQCLEIF
+123 NWQCLETL
-131 LYGAILFFGGGLIIA
+131 LYCAVLLFGGCLIVA
-146 QLVGRRKKRE
+146 QLLGRRKKRE
-156 ENWPHPAIVIPASK
+156 ENWPHPILFIRASK
-170 DAKMV
+170 DAAIV
-175 RDANQA
+175 QEACRD

-192 EPWLWPDM
+192 EPWLWPDA
-200 VRMKHGV
+200 VRVKHGV

-214 GKSTFLENIIAQDLT
+214 GKSTFLENIIAQDVM
-229 RRFGAR
+229 RRFGTR
-235 RMPMIIFD
+235 KMPMIIFD
-243 GKGEREFLDRLL
+243 GKGEQEFLHRLI

-268 VIDPTHPS
+268 VIDPTHPA

-331 NVYDVLVMALDEKVL
+331 NIYDVLVMALDEEVL
-346 EEQIGIAKAR
+346 QEQIAAAKER
-356 LASAPGIS
+356 LALAPGIS

-417 TLDDVLEKDLIL
+417 TLDDVLEQDLIL

-455 MVGKRYAQPASSRDA
+455 MVGKRYAQPASIQRA

-505 FSFQSMPQ
+505 FSFQSFPQ

-541 TAQWFLKASARI
+541 TAQWFLKASSRI
-553 ATKRRSLSVRR
+553 TGKRRNLSVRR
-564 TGMFSTKYTETGTGS
+564 TGIFTTRYTETGTGS

-590 DHIKNLPVGQMEIL
+590 DHIKNLPVGQMELL

-623 RFQVEGLEPSLYPK
+623 RFESEAIRPLLYPK
-637 MHSYLDPEVGVNLR
+637 MHSYLDPNIGVNLR
-651 FKEAENRKQRRRR
+651 FREAANRKQRRRR

-671 VGGGQ
+671 DMSEE

>member
-1 MVAQGYISAEEARQ
+1 
-15 ALRQIYRGDAESNL
+15 
-29 QNALRESLSDE
+29 
-40 LKPIDEK
+40 
-47 GRWKP
+47 
-52 SPLLVLTVV
+52 
-61 LLCALVGVFI
+61 
-71 YFSSRRTRMSPY
+71 MSPY
-83 YDQPGWRQRGPEDV
+83 YDQPGYRRTGPEDL
-97 AGVLVLFACAAVGFC
+97 AGVVVLLGCAVFGFF
-112 WYVAVS
+112 WYIAVS

-123 NAQCLEIF
+123 NDQCLEIF
-131 LYGAILFFGGGLIIA
+131 LDCAIVLFGGGLVVA
-146 QLVGRRKKRE
+146 HFAGRKGKRE
-156 ENWPHPAIVIPASK
+156 ENWPHPSIAVPTINEARTLNTAHA
-170 DAKMV
+170 DA
-175 RDANQA
+175 
-181 GATLLGYNVHK
+181 ATLLGYNVHK
-192 EPWLWPDM
+192 EPWLWPDA
-200 VRMKHGV
+200 VRIKHGV

-235 RMPMIIFD
+235 KMPMIIFD

-255 PHIEAAGRLQDLR
+255 PHIAAAGRLQDLR
-268 VIDPTHPS
+268 ILDPTHPT
-276 ESARY
+276 ESCRY

-311 HQEAYLSDLVRILQ
+311 HQEAYLSDLVRVLQ

-331 NVYDVLVMALDEKVL
+331 NVYDVLVMALDEDVL
-346 EEQIGIAKAR
+346 QVQIKAAKTRIAT
-356 LASAPGIS
+356 LTGLS

-375 KMLQRSLSDRE
+375 KMLMRSLQDRE

-402 EDELSIVTGSYQDLL
+402 EDELSVVTGAYQDLL
-417 TLDDVLEKDLIL
+417 TLDDVLENNLIL
-429 FVSLNANRN
+429 FVSLNSNRN

-455 MVGKRYAQPASSRDA
+455 MVGKRYSQATATKSK

-505 FSFQSMPQ
+505 FSFQSLPQ

-564 TGMFSTKYTETGTGS
+564 TGIFTPKYTETGMGS
-579 ESDIKETRARE
+579 ESEAKETRARE

-604 MVDNREGTR
+604 MTDPREGTLH
-613 YSHLH
+613 SHLH

-623 RFQVEGLEPSLYPK
+623 SYHLDGIYQYLYPK
-637 MHSYLDPEVGVNLR
+637 MHSKLDPGVGVNLR
-651 FKEAENRKQRRRR
+651 FKDAQNRRQRRRR
-664 TAGLFLG
+664 IAGISLDTPY
-671 VGGGQ
+671 GG